1 MTTGI
6 GIGNG
11 LGLISGAGG
20 AGGGG
25 DLVNTHSL
33 EVGDFKFLNTG
44 YSGITNAGVSMTVSC
59 WFKVPPA
66 ITSQIIIS
74 TVPLDPGD
82 FGRAR
87 LSLINTSVFAEFEVS
102 DGTLKRDQ
110 VWTSPNA
117 YRDDQW
123 HQVVWQ
129 VDGYTY
135 DTADWTLW
143 VDGVNVSVYL
153 RNDLTSATPWS
164 VDVGASCAYGST
176 GVLAGAKFAQLAYFD
191 YSLSGLTLWNGG
203 TVFDLNSLPTGPVE
217 WYQYAEN
224 IDNSGSSGVDGTPS
238 AGTASY
244 STDVPPE

>member
-1 MTTGI
+1 MITGI
-6 GIGNG
+6 GTGNG
-11 LGLISGAGG
+11 VGLIRGG
-20 AGGGG
+20 YGNGGG
-25 DLVNTHSL
+25 LVNTHSL
-33 EVGDFKFLNTG
+33 EVGNFAFLNTG
-44 YSGITNAGVSMTVSC
+44 YSGITNAGVSMTISC

-74 TVPLDPGD
+74 SVALDPGD
-82 FGRAR
+82 GRAR
-87 LSLINTSVFAEFEVS
+87 LSLINTAVFAEFEVS
-102 DGTLKRDQ
+102 DGVLRRDQ

-143 VDGVNVSVYL
+143 VDGVNVSGYL

-164 VDVGASCAYGST
+164 VD
-176 GVLAGAKFAQLAYFD
+176 AGAKCEYGATGVAAGAKMAQLAYFD
-191 YSLSGLTLWNGG
+191 YSLSGITLWNGG
-203 TVFDLNSLPTGPVE
+203 AAFDLNSLPKGPVE
-217 WYQYAEN
+217 WYNFAEN
-224 IDNSGSSGVDGTPS
+224 IENSGSSGVDGAPS
-238 AGTASY
+238 SGTASY